1 MPYPCSGPIAS
12 SVLSTMRSSVPCRTS
27 DLVSVIS
34 CSFARASRVGD
45 PHERSRAPVGCQHEC
60 FRGSVMIDSS
70 GAMTGF
76 HDDEV
81 LGKAYDARLMRR
93 LLAYLRPYWRQ
104 VAVAFLAI
112 VAGAAAQL
120 AQPYLIKTAIDR
132 HIATGRLAG
141 LDRLAVIYL
150 LIL

>member
-1 MPYPCSGPIAS
+1 MS
-12 SVLSTMRSSVPCRTS
+12 
-27 DLVSVIS
+27 
-34 CSFARASRVGD
+34 
-45 PHERSRAPVGCQHEC
+45 
-60 FRGSVMIDSS
+60 
-70 GAMTGF
+70 GF

-104 VAVAFLAI
+104 VAGALVAI

-132 HIATGRLAG
+132 HIATGRLDG
-141 LDRLAVIYL
+141 LDRLPVISP
-150 LIL
+150 LILLGAVRAAYIHTPRLHLTA